1 MITDIKFNIKRHLL
15 DNEVTQ
21 KEFAEKYE
29 ISTVALN
36 RIVNNKT
43 NSISKK
49 MLIDLMNEFNIE
61 DISDLFKVIR
71 DDQNF

>member
-49 MLIDLMNEFNIE
+49 MLIDLMNEFSID

>member
-1 MITDIKFNIKRHLL
+1 MITDVKFNIKRYLI

-49 MLIDLMNEFNIE
+49 MLIDLMNEFSID
-61 DISDLFKVIR
+61 DIGDLFKVIR